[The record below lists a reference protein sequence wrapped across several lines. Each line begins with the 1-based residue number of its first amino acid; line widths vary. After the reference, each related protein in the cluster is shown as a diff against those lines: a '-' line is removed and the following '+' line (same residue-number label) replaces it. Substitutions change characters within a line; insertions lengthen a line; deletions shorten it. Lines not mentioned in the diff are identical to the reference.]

1 MKTDVELSSL
11 IALYD
16 DPDPVVRGAVI
27 GRMLQRGEEILEPL
41 MNLLYQSENSQKR
54 EFYTEIVNFLKQ
66 EIAMDDFS
74 KYLTSPDPILIEGL
88 FLASRVINYEID
100 RAGFEATVDEIS
112 EELRF
117 ELSDDKT
124 AIENIE
130 IFNYIFFRRL
140 GFKHSDPMIEDEKY
154 ALINSVLVLKE
165 GNPIAISLL
174 YFMLCRKTGLPVY
187 PLCFPGG
194 FVPVYVDNYGK
205 IIFYLNI
212 FKSGAIFLED
222 NLKAFFGEIGMIYD
236 RSKLNVR
243 QDKALISIYCELLCY
258 MYKTQSNDEKL
269 KLSERMLEV
278 IGEERYL

>member
-41 MNLLYQSENSQKR
+41 MNLLYQSEKNKKR
-54 EFYTEIVNFLKQ
+54 DFYTEIVNFLKQ

-130 IFNYIFFRRL
+130 IFNYIFFQY
-140 GFKHSDPMIEDEKY
+140 HS
-154 ALINSVLVLKE
+154 
-165 GNPIAISLL
+165 
-174 YFMLCRKTGLPVY
+174 
-187 PLCFPGG
+187 
-194 FVPVYVDNYGK
+194 
-205 IIFYLNI
+205 
-212 FKSGAIFLED
+212 
-222 NLKAFFGEIGMIYD
+222 
-236 RSKLNVR
+236 
-243 QDKALISIYCELLCY
+243 
-258 MYKTQSNDEKL
+258 YKCIL
-269 KLSERMLEV
+269 
-278 IGEERYL
+278 